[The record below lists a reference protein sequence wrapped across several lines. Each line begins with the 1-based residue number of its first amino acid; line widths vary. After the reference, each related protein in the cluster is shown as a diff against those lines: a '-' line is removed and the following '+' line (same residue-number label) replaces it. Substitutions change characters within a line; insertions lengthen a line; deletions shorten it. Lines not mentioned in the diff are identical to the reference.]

1 MKDLLMTLLEC
12 PRELHL
18 QAPQPYRVGTV
29 NMNVSKYAPM
39 LEAAQALTKPSH
51 AAMQVLVGQIRELDP
66 QRDGI
71 FMVELLRVMVE
82 ARGNGGVKS
91 LRAAESLRGVGGE
104 GNTGRV
110 KVREAVGRVE
120 TERTE
125 RSLSFEL
132 FESEWHG

>member
-1 MKDLLMTLLEC
+1 MKDLLMILLEC

-66 QRDGI
+66 QRDGV

-82 ARGNGGVKS
+82 ARGNG
-91 LRAAESLRGVGGE
+91 E
-104 GNTGRV
+104 GNTGWV

-125 RSLSFEL
+125 RSLSSEL